1 MRAIILQMSAMPA
14 DKDGIGAGNGVE
26 VGFKEI
32 TYEDGDARSAETPAV
47 DLHQSL
53 SFGTDLKG
61 GNVQVRELQFGFDGY
76 GAGTETDIPER
87 DAAIQ
92 FQRTECKQTDGSFGD
107 HPGAPVQQFELFIGD
122 SEWRETYMRS
132 GVGGSIDVGVLMDN
146 QAVGIF
152 KGQFCRLL
160 KFQPADTFPF
170 RVAQMFADVH
180 RIMSIAIVQHTSGY
194 SGRCVFPVGENA
206 HFRCAFYQCPVK
218 FMPGTPCEGYGA
230 HVVIRHD

>member
-1 MRAIILQMSAMPA
+1 MFGFEYFNGVVFIDGNSCSAEEPESGFSYPFDKERLAFFGYGVEDNASSRKEVMGDACNHLLQMSAMPA

-170 RVAQMFADVH
+170 RVA
-180 RIMSIAIVQHTSGY
+180 RCSPTYIV
-194 SGRCVFPVGENA
+194 
-206 HFRCAFYQCPVK
+206 
-218 FMPGTPCEGYGA
+218 
-230 HVVIRHD
+230 